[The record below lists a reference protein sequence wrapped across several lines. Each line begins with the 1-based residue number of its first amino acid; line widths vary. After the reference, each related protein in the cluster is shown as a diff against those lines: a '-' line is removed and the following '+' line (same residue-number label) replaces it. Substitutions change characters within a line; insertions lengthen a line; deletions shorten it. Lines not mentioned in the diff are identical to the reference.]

1 MNTHLQTA
9 LHLVGLG
16 FLGVI
21 ASNVSGGIIF
31 GLAGYIAFLFAAA
44 VGVGAFIR
52 AVREGCE
59 SLGDTPRAKTAVD
72 PYANVPTDVNPVR
85 RARQPYSSL

>member
-31 GLAGYIAFLFAAA
+31 GLAGYVAFLFAAA
-44 VGVGAFIR
+44 IGVAMLIR
-52 AVREGCE
+52 AARDASASRE
-59 SLGDTPRAKTAVD
+59 T
-72 PYANVPTDVNPVR
+72 
-85 RARQPYSSL
+85 RARAHDIARPRTPALFVALSAVTPTSK